1 VSSSST
7 ISNIC
12 FSHFGGVSRGVIVN
26 AIVREIVQVLGN
38 KILDKLKQRV
48 CLFKVM
54 AAEFLLYL
62 EILISTRQDTGE
74 KYTSSS
80 VA

>member
-1 VSSSST
+1 
-7 ISNIC
+7 
-12 FSHFGGVSRGVIVN
+12 
-26 AIVREIVQVLGN
+26 LY
-38 KILDKLKQRV
+38 KLKLRV
-48 CLFKVM
+48 CLLKVM

-62 EILISTRQDTGE
+62 EIIISTRQDTGE